1 METPSCP
8 FCPFS
13 DTDTQF
19 IAEHIEFC
27 HPENGTSGTGQGGH
41 IVEQPEG
48 AFNHQQDLFCDNDN
62 DDVGDDDHDDDDE
75 QDCSDK
81 YVNCPHGCGELV
93 TKVELPIHLDLHIAE
108 DVANE
113 ETRSP
118 QPERRSN
125 QPDTRESGTSHDDYN
140 IQDKYEF
147 TKKGRSGQKNGASLK
162 KSRKRGRARSPSSKA
177 SSHNAFSGSVKK
189 LGVCSHMRT

>member
-27 HPENGTSGTGQGGH
+27 HPESGPFDTGQGGH

-48 AFNHQQDLFCDNDN
+48 AFGHQQDLLCDS
-62 DDVGDDDHDDDDE
+62 DDDDDDDGE
-75 QDCSDK
+75 DRPDK
-81 YVNCPHGCGELV
+81 YMNCPHGCGELV

-108 DVANE
+108 EVANE

-118 QPERRSN
+118 QPERRGKEL
-125 QPDTRESGTSHDDYN
+125 DTRKFDTSHNDYN
-140 IQDKYEF
+140 TQDKYEF
-147 TKKGRSGQKNGASLK
+147 SKKGHSGQKKGTSLEE
-162 KSRKRGRARSPSSKA
+162 SRKRGRARSPSKA

-189 LGVCSHMRT
+189 LGVCSQMRI

>member
-27 HPENGTSGTGQGGH
+27 HPENGTSDTGQGGH

-48 AFNHQQDLFCDNDN
+48 AFDHQQDLLCDND
-62 DDVGDDDHDDDDE
+62 DDGEYHP
-75 QDCSDK
+75 DK

-93 TKVELPIHLDLHIAE
+93 TEVELPIHLDLHIAE

-118 QPERRSN
+118 QLERCSKE
-125 QPDTRESGTSHDDYN
+125 PDTREFGTSHNDYS

-147 TKKGRSGQKNGASLK
+147 SKKGRSGQKKGASLEE
-162 KSRKRGRARSPSSKA
+162 SRKRGRARSPSSNA
-177 SSHNAFSGSVKK
+177 SSHNALSGSVKK
-189 LGVCSHMRT
+189 LGVCSHKRI